1 MTKKTKLSLREK
13 VALAC
18 FMECV
23 PLLIDKWRK
32 DAPEKTFDDYLLDI
46 WTEEKVRESNKK

>member
-46 WTEEKVRESNKK
+46 WTEEKARESNKK